1 MSLQK
6 TDLINASWH
15 NPPKVVSWTN
25 DVLRFETDHKTD
37 FWQDTWYGFRRDNG
51 HFLGLD
57 APSDFSATLAFEG
70 QYENLYDQ
78 AGIMIRI
85 DENNWIKAGIEYS
98 DDVTKF
104 STVVTKDGRSDWSMV
119 AAPGQSGVH
128 QVRLTRIKDAAFV
141 HFLVGGDDWQLM
153 RLAAFGGNH
162 AILNRPLVEAFHF
175 FLGVVLLVFKT
186 EFLLIL
192 ATADSGND
200 ANNQVLP
207 VSGYKF
213 FE

>member
-57 APSDFSATLAFEG
+57 APSDFSVTLAFEG

-85 DENNWIKAGIEYS
+85 DENNWIKAGIEFS
-98 DDVTKF
+98 DGVTNI
-104 STVVTKDGRSDWSMV
+104 SAVVTREGRSDWSV
-119 AAPGQSGVH
+119 NASPGLSGTQ
-128 QVRLTRIKDAAFV
+128 QVRLTRIKDSV
-141 HFLVGGDDWQLM
+141 LIHFLKANQSWQLLRVAPFSERDARIGPM
-153 RLAAFGGNH
+153 ACSPEQSGLSVSVSEFRIAPPVAN
-162 AILNRPLVEAFHF
+162 PLH
-175 FLGVVLLVFKT
+175 G
-186 EFLLIL
+186 
-192 ATADSGND
+192 
-200 ANNQVLP
+200 
-207 VSGYKF
+207 
-213 FE
+213 